1 MKTLL
6 PGYNRLRGQRA
17 MTLPELM
24 INVCLFSIAVLA
36 LVTVNLFGLFQDE
49 LVNSSLGA
57 SDEARVNFNQML
69 DEIRAGKN
77 VQIGYGNYS
86 NFVAIGSG
94 AQQGDTIQIIPS
106 TNTIATSVTNVY
118 PFYIYYYF
126 LTNTYTNSGWLMRA
140 TVTNWLSTNGGTVS
154 TNFLLLT
161 TNIMATCITNMNV
174 TNLGLTFTNVVISNS
189 MLFTA
194 VAYNGGVSNF
204 TVLTNDPTTYS
215 TYNYLVDVI
224 LQFYQYQYPLTK
236 VGTGSNYLFNYYQI
250 ELAAARR
257 AASAE

>member
-77 VQIGYGNYS
+77 VQIGYGNYT
-86 NFVAIGSG
+86 NFVATTNGL
-94 AQQGDTIQIIPS
+94 QQGDTLQIWPT
-106 TNTIATSVTNVY
+106 TNLN
-118 PFYIYYYF
+118 FFIYYYF
-126 LTNTYTNSGWLMRA
+126 ITNAPTNSSWLCRAAITNTLNPTN
-140 TVTNWLSTNGGTVS
+140 
-154 TNFLLLT
+154 
-161 TNIMATCITNMNV
+161 
-174 TNLGLTFTNVVISNS
+174 
-189 MLFTA
+189 
-194 VAYNGGVSNF
+194 
-204 TVLTNDPTTYS
+204 
-215 TYNYLVDVI
+215 
-224 LQFYQYQYPLTK
+224 
-236 VGTGSNYLFNYYQI
+236 
-250 ELAAARR
+250 
-257 AASAE
+257 

>member
-1 MKTLL
+1 MKTNF
-6 PGYNRLRGQRA
+6 PSSNRTLGQRA
-17 MTLPELM
+17 MTLPEM
-24 INVCLFSIAVLA
+24 MVNVCLFSIAVLA

-49 LVNSSLGA
+49 LVNSALGA

-69 DEIRAGKN
+69 DEIRSGKN
-77 VQIGYGNYS
+77 VQIGSGGYS

-94 AQQGDTIQIIPS
+94 LQQGDTIQIIPS
-106 TNTIATSVTNVY
+106 TNTIATTVSNIY

-126 LTNTYTNSGWLMRA
+126 LANAPTNPSWLMRA
-140 TVTNWLSTNGGTVS
+140 TVTNWIDTSGKTNS
-154 TNFLLLT
+154 LLLT

-174 TNLGLTFTNVVISNS
+174 TNLGLTFTNVIISNS
-189 MLFTA
+189 MIFSA
-194 VAYNGGVSNF
+194 VAYNASVSNF

-215 TYNYLVDVI
+215 TYNYLVDVL

-236 VGTGSNYLFNYYQI
+236 VGSGSNYLFNYYQI

-257 AASAE
+257 SASAE